1 MAGKVSKRRSRPPG
15 DLRLRVNEVFVDMI
29 PEAVASILT
38 LGVIALG
45 RTLAEWWLGSNATVF
60 GVVPI
65 SWITDAGDV
74 SLLVRLIWR
83 TWRKFNG

>member
-1 MAGKVSKRRSRPPG
+1 MLPGFPNGKTLLDRIR
-15 DLRLRVNEVFVDMI
+15 EVFLEML
-29 PEAVASILT
+29 PEALASFLT
-38 LGVIALG
+38 LGIIALG
-45 RTLAEWWLGSNATVF
+45 RVLFEWWLGNDATFF

-65 SWITDAGDV
+65 SWVTDAGDI